1 MWFAC
6 VILHFDVKN
15 FIRFNLLLD
24 EKSKVLLAEW
34 IEILVEMLHLNNI
47 EDWVSP
53 ALSSMLPN
61 LSCVVAMWKQDPDQ
75 AVVSSCLLVLDSHDE
90 VLLLPGVYRAIIDS
104 KVLLSNALENVLCL
118 GMQTNLLE

>member
-1 MWFAC
+1 
-6 VILHFDVKN
+6 
-15 FIRFNLLLD
+15 
-24 EKSKVLLAEW
+24 
-34 IEILVEMLHLNNI
+34 MLHLDNI